1 MKISLPKLRGKKH
14 RACNPVSRSKSW
26 AEKKTLNTS
35 VGWRED
41 QNCTVLPPPSKRFA
55 SSPDLTC
62 CNVVTNSFPR
72 NINSSSRDVPLK
84 RTTPDLPTTDSCDET
99 SVPSPTP
106 SLNTL
111 LSTASFQ
118 QLQRSQI
125 KQSSLTMILPDQGR
139 LTPPDKPIRTK
150 YEVRGKGPDMTCVQ
164 VDCVVCTLARPEVR
178 HRAVL
183 QPGFWREFF

>member
-1 MKISLPKLRGKKH
+1 MKITLPKLRGKKH

-26 AEKKTLNTS
+26 AEKKTVKTR

-41 QNCTVLPPPSKRFA
+41 QNCTVSPPPSKRFA

-62 CNVVTNSFPR
+62 CNVVSNTFPR
-72 NINSSSRDVPLK
+72 NIVSNNPAREKQISQ
-84 RTTPDLPTTDSCDET
+84 DLLNTDSSDD
-99 SVPSPTP
+99 SSLSSPTP

-111 LSTASFQ
+111 LSTATFQ

-125 KQSSLTMILPDQGR
+125 KQSSLTMILPDQER

-150 YEVRGKGPDMTCVQ
+150 HEVRRKGPDTTCVQ